1 MAYAIERTP
10 AERSIIFG
18 MAMNGAP
25 LESINMALQA
35 GGSRE
40 LPESSYRSIVKDYVP
55 YFQADTT
62 RLGAAILSP
71 PTWTALKDA

>member
-10 AERSIIFG
+10 AERSIIYG
-18 MAMNGAP
+18 MALNGAS
-25 LESINMALQA
+25 LDAINVALQA

-55 YFQADTT
+55 YFQADIN
-62 RLGAAILSP
+62 RLGPAILNP
-71 PTWTALKDA
+71 PTWSDLKAA